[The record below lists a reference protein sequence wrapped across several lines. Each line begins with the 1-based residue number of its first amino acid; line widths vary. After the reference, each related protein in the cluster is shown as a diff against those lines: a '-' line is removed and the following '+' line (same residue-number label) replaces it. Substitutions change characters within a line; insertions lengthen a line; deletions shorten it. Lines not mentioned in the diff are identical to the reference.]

1 MAWYRRFVVCWE
13 SFVPGGPIGAACWE
27 SFIPV
32 RSAGFRVGRVLSRVA
47 HWGCLLGEFYTG
59 SARRVSC
66 GESFVPEVVLCAVQ
80 SSPCS
85 ACLCRRREIVLP
97 ASEKW
102 LGIAVLWCVG
112 RVLSRS
118 SGETA
123 RSEGVRGLRG
133 MYLRCR
139 RAAARLES
147 GARPAGPGRAS
158 RRRAERSSR
167 RGRRAGGQASR
178 RTEVWRGAP
187 SEARWDGGCGAG
199 GHGRP
204 IGGWCEACRA
214 WPGFEATRRAKL
226 AARSASGRAGFAPH
240 GDLAGLAPH
249 GGLATGC
256 LADGERA
263 GRRPPAH
270 RADADNRMCWA

>member
-1 MAWYRRFVVCWE
+1 MRYKVLPARLVGGLSGTKFSLQARNGLVSPFCDVLGEFC
-13 SFVPGGPIGAACWE
+13 PGW
-27 SFIPV
+27 
-32 RSAGFRVGRVLSRVA
+32 A
-47 HWGCLLGEFYTG
+47 HRGCLLGEFYTG

-85 ACLCRRREIVLP
+85 ACWWIERYKVLP

-178 RTEVWRGAP
+178 HTEVWRLGA
-187 SEARWDGGCGAG
+187 SR
-199 GHGRP
+199 
-204 IGGWCEACRA
+204 
-214 WPGFEATRRAKL
+214 T
-226 AARSASGRAGFAPH
+226 ASGRAATH
-240 GDLAGLAPH
+240 RRIEQTQT
-249 GGLATGC
+249 TGC
-256 LADGERA
+256 A
-263 GRRPPAH
+263 GRDRLLRGPVLLSSHPQLVLL
-270 RADADNRMCWA
+270 

>member
-1 MAWYRRFVVCWE
+1 MAWYSRFVVCWE

-32 RSAGFRVGRVLSRVA
+32 RSAGFR
-47 HWGCLLGEFYTG
+47 
-59 SARRVSC
+59 
-66 GESFVPEVVLCAVQ
+66 
-80 SSPCS
+80 
-85 ACLCRRREIVLP
+85 
-97 ASEKW
+97 
-102 LGIAVLWCVG
+102 VG

-178 RTEVWRGAP
+178 HTEVWRLGA
-187 SEARWDGGCGAG
+187 SR
-199 GHGRP
+199 
-204 IGGWCEACRA
+204 
-214 WPGFEATRRAKL
+214 T
-226 AARSASGRAGFAPH
+226 ASGR
-240 GDLAGLAPH
+240 AGLAPH

>member
-32 RSAGFRVGRVLSRVA
+32 RPAGFRAGRVSSRR
-47 HWGCLLGEFYTG
+47 W
-59 SARRVSC
+59 SC
-66 GESFVPEVVLCAVQ
+66 V
-80 SSPCS
+80 
-85 ACLCRRREIVLP
+85 RYKVLP

-139 RAAARLES
+139 WSWSPDRRGVRGLQGLAGLRGDAPSEARGVDGERAGRPRAAR
-147 GARPAGPGRAS
+147 
-158 RRRAERSSR
+158 
-167 RGRRAGGQASR
+167 
-178 RTEVWRGAP
+178 EVWRGAP
-187 SEARWDGGCGAG
+187 
-199 GHGRP
+199 
-204 IGGWCEACRA
+204 
-214 WPGFEATRRAKL
+214 
-226 AARSASGRAGFAPH
+226 
-240 GDLAGLAPH
+240 H
-249 GGLATGC
+249 GGLAAGC

-270 RADADNRMCWA
+270 RADADNRTCWA

>member
-1 MAWYRRFVVCWE
+1 MVLCAVQSSPCSACLCRRREIVLPASEKWLGIAVLWCVV
-13 SFVPGGPIGAACWE
+13 
-27 SFIPV
+27 
-32 RSAGFRVGRVLSRVA
+32 RVLSRVA

-85 ACLCRRREIVLP
+85 ACWWIERYKVLP

-139 RAAARLES
+139 RAAARSEG

-167 RGRRAGGQASR
+167 RGRRAGGQASH
-178 RTEVWRGAP
+178 RTEIWRGA
-187 SEARWDGGCGAG
+187 
-199 GHGRP
+199 
-204 IGGWCEACRA
+204 
-214 WPGFEATRRAKL
+214 
-226 AARSASGRAGFAPH
+226 RSCSRDRLLLGPVLLSSH
-240 GDLAGLAPH
+240 PQLVL
-249 GGLATGC
+249 L
-256 LADGERA
+256 
-263 GRRPPAH
+263 
-270 RADADNRMCWA
+270 